1 MHAETGL
8 LRSGARQDG
17 LADTAFVIYDLAS
30 ATGFLKHHHKPYLS
44 RCSFPII
51 VVSSHCLKD
60 SRPEIHIPTYTATL
74 EAYSDRAS

>member
-1 MHAETGL
+1 MDAETGL

-17 LADTAFVIYDLAS
+17 LAYTAFVIYTLVS
-30 ATGFLKHHHKPYLS
+30 ATSFLPRHHKPYLS

-60 SRPEIHIPTYTATL
+60 ARPEIHVPTYKATL